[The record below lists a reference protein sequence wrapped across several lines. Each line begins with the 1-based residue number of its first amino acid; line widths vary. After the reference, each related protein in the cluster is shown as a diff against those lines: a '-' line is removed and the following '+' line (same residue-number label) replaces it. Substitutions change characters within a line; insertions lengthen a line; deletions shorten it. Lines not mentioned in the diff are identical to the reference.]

1 MDEKLKVLFQN
12 GGVVI
17 TSYTLP
23 WLVDG
28 GIKIWLAGTA
38 ENSAKRMQ
46 NRDNVTELHALDI
59 VKTRFNENKIIYK
72 ELYNF
77 EFGNDLSIFD
87 RIIETDG
94 LNAQQVLDHAKSI
107 VRELI

>member
-1 MDEKLKVLFQN
+1 MC
-12 GGVVI
+12 I
-17 TSYTLP
+17 
-23 WLVDG
+23 
-28 GIKIWLAGTA
+28 
-38 ENSAKRMQ
+38 
-46 NRDNVTELHALDI
+46 RDS
-59 VKTRFNENKIIYK
+59 YK